1 MAGSDEQRSD
11 TGHRDVRLYK
21 HPKKP
26 ESVVLLCMGPSIT
39 DYLTATLTQEF
50 DSTAFDEV
58 WTINMSANA
67 FRCDLIIWM
76 DDLVQQHG
84 FRPKL
89 MDALKRW
96 NTPVLTSKAHPNIV
110 PNSYDYPV
118 EPIAAR
124 GIEILGKPYL
134 NNGVA
139 MAIAYALHIGVK
151 RLTIFGADF
160 TYVDR
165 NIAETGRACTEV
177 WIMIAHMFG
186 MDVALSPGT
195 SLLDSVADHGIYG
208 YAEQPIIPL
217 PGGRAFRYAKPGEVA
232 KLGKYIPED
241 TSGAKNVA
249 GAPNVVDA
257 GKNRSP
263 AAAGNGRDAVAS
275 QPVSPAAAP
284 AASRPGAG
292 VQDQGAGQRDQGT
305 VGALHDSGGGERGL
319 PFEAA
324 KEPVSPDARGA

>member
-232 KLGKYIPED
+232 QK
-241 TSGAKNVA
+241 
-249 GAPNVVDA
+249 VVMCSHGDEIGPHDA
-257 GKNRSP
+257 L
-263 AAAGNGRDAVAS
+263 A
-275 QPVSPAAAP
+275 
-284 AASRPGAG
+284 
-292 VQDQGAGQRDQGT
+292 
-305 VGALHDSGGGERGL
+305 GGGCPLYMPPQSFYR
-319 PFEAA
+319 PTIREAA
-324 KEPVSPDARGA
+324 KHWNEYAKALNKLRRDNGWKRARILRNEA